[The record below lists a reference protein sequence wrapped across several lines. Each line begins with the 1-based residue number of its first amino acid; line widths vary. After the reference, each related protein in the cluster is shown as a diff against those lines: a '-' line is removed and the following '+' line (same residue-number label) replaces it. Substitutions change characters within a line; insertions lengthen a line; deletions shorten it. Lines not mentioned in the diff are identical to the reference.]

1 MPYDGDVMQ
10 DYLTGAFLRLKQK
23 LTIVSGRMLTDSEE
37 AEDVLQDS
45 FLRLWRRHYPLR
57 SEKEAEALLARTVR
71 NVSLNQRRKRRPVPL
86 ETDPADEGS
95 DNEEKERAYAELKQK
110 IDNEL
115 SPTQRYILEEK
126 ELGGRTLEEI
136 AKELK
141 MEPAAV
147 RKQLS
152 RARMTLRNSLSHE

>member
-152 RARMTLRNSLSHE
+152 RARMTLRNSLNHE

>member
-86 ETDPADEGS
+86 ETDPPDEGS

>member
-1 MPYDGDVMQ
+1 MPYDGDVMH
-10 DYLTGAFLRLKQK
+10 DYLTGAYLRLKQK
-23 LTIVSGRMLTDSEE
+23 LTIVSGRLLTDSEE

>member
-23 LTIVSGRMLTDSEE
+23 LTIVSGWMLTDSEE

>member
-1 MPYDGDVMQ
+1 MPYDGDVMH
-10 DYLTGAFLRLKQK
+10 DYLTGAYLRLKQK
-23 LTIVSGRMLTDSEE
+23 LTIVSGRLLPDSRE

-45 FLRLWRRHYPLR
+45 FLRLWRRQYPLR
-57 SEKEAEALLARTVR
+57 SEKEAEALLAKTVR
-71 NVSLNQRRKRRPVPL
+71 NASLNQRRKRRPVPL
-86 ETDPADEGS
+86 ETDPPDEGA
-95 DNEEKERAYAELKQK
+95 DTAEKERAYAELKQK

-126 ELGGRTLEEI
+126 ELGGRTLEDI

>member
-10 DYLTGAFLRLKQK
+10 DYLTGAYLRLKQT
-23 LTIVSGRMLTDSEE
+23 LTIVSGRLLPDSGE

-45 FLRLWRRHYPLR
+45 FLRLWRRQYPLR
-57 SEKEAEALLARTVR
+57 SEKEAEALLAKTVR
-71 NVSLNQRRKRRPVPL
+71 NASLNQRRKRRPVPL
-86 ETDPADEGS
+86 ETDPPDEGS